1 MKSFLPLL
9 AAAALLAAPAA
20 AAPARKRAASAVHKS
35 HAPARGKVE
44 SVWGRALA
52 EEDDRDREVRQLV
65 GSSMSMSMVLEGG
78 AVTGAKTL
86 DSGRCVCVWLCAL
99 LALVAPGRRRSDP
112 ASC

>member
-52 EEDDRDREVRQLV
+52 EEDDHDHEVRQLV
-65 GSSMSMSMVLEGG
+65 GSSMSMSMVMEGG
-78 AVTGAKTL
+78 AVTGAKSL
-86 DSGRCVCVWLCAL
+86 DSGRCVWVWR
-99 LALVAPGRRRSDP
+99 VVRSPSFAPGLRRSDP
-112 ASC
+112 VSC